1 MSVLKI
7 AYGAAALVA
16 SCVALNTSAMAD
28 SLNLPELLDIRTA
41 RPGQYTDFIDYSSK
55 RPVDAAGLPKNLLRP
70 FMACEAKVLYDM
82 VTSQNRATLDSAAKY
97 KGLSPATR
105 QKLSAAFGTK
115 YDASQS
121 ADALGK
127 ACRPS
132 LAPIAKK
139 LGLDY
144 DDAALA
150 AVGTW
155 Y

>member
-1 MSVLKI
+1 MSRLKI

-16 SCVALNTSAMAD
+16 SCVALHASAMAD
-28 SLNLPELLDIRTA
+28 ALNLPTLLDIRTA
-41 RPGQYTDFIDYSSK
+41 RPGQYADFVDYNSK
-55 RPVDAAGLPKNLLRP
+55 RPLNVAGLPNSLLRP

-82 VTSQNRATLDSAAKY
+82 ITSQNRATLDSAAKY
-97 KGLSPATR
+97 KGLSPANR
-105 QKLSAAFGTK
+105 QKLSAAFGNK

-132 LAPIAKK
+132 LAPLAKK